1 MTIGALGYIG
11 INVTD
16 IDAWVDVT
24 TNVVG
29 LQATTTEQGTV
40 RLRNDER
47 EYRVEL
53 IPGDSD
59 GIAHLGLEVS
69 TAAEL
74 DATIA
79 TLERAGIGV
88 KREPETAKVRDVTG
102 LAVVDDPAGTRV
114 EVYYGQKHGAA
125 AFISPTG
132 ARFVTTGRTGLGF
145 GHAFFIVPDLAE
157 ALHFYVD
164 LLGFRISDT
173 IPAGPNDAYFLR
185 CNPRHHSLAFAAFPG
200 APTQLLHIMFEVDD
214 IDTVGY
220 AYDKCKK
227 GAAGIVYT
235 LGRHSNDR
243 MLSFY
248 LRNPSGF
255 DIEFGTQGLQID
267 DDGPHG
273 GQNRFDVESFWGHT
287 KTALSGRGAEPGSE
301 Y

>member
-1 MTIGALGYIG
+1 MSISALGYIG

-16 IDAWVDVT
+16 VDAWVELS
-24 TNVVG
+24 TNVLG
-29 LQATTTEQGTV
+29 LQATKTERGTV

-59 GIAHLGLEVS
+59 GVAYLGLEVATEADLAETIEVLEGAGH
-69 TAAEL
+69 TAKL
-74 DATIA
+74 D
-79 TLERAGIGV
+79 
-88 KREPETAKVRDVTG
+88 PETARLRDVTG
-102 LAVVDDPAGTRV
+102 LALVDDPAGTRV
-114 EVYYGQKHGAA
+114 EVYYGQKHGDA
-125 AFISPTG
+125 AFVSPTG
-132 ARFVTTGRTGLGF
+132 ARFVTAGRTGLGF
-145 GHAFFIVPDLAE
+145 GHAFFIVPDLQE
-157 ALHFYVD
+157 ALNFYVD
-164 LLGFRISDT
+164 LLGFRVSDT
-173 IPAGPNDAYFLR
+173 IPAGPADAYFLR
-185 CNPRHHSLAFAAFPG
+185 CNPRHHSLALAAFPG
-200 APTQLLHIMFEVDD
+200 APTKLLHIMFEVDE

-220 AYDKCKK
+220 AYDKCKQ

-273 GQNRFDVESFWGHT
+273 AQNRFNVESFWGHT
-287 KTALSGRGAEPGSE
+287 KTALSGRGPEAGAE